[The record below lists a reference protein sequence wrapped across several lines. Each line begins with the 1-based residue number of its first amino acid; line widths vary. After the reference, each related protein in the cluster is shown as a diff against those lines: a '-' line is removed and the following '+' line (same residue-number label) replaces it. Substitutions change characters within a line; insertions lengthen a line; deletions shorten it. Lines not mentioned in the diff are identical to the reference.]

1 MTFRAGGP
9 AHPSETAQYGLSV
22 RRYAEH
28 APTGF
33 PSGSAESATEF
44 GRSPGHSRAI
54 PSQREGEESMDEDN
68 GSGGVPPQD
77 GRRWC
82 VGALAAL
89 AAVGHIADL
98 AQIVELVER
107 VTQHL

>member
-1 MTFRAGGP
+1 
-9 AHPSETAQYGLSV
+9 
-22 RRYAEH
+22 
-28 APTGF
+28 
-33 PSGSAESATEF
+33 
-44 GRSPGHSRAI
+44 
-54 PSQREGEESMDEDN
+54 MDEDN

-89 AAVGHIADL
+89 AAIGHIADL